1 MPTLSTKYSF
11 LDSYVVVGIW
21 SHLKRINICS
31 LSYNWNGFIFPLLYF
46 LVFIFVYISQ
56 HPLHPSNICLCKET
70 PWDTSI
76 TFSLTVRPI
85 YIYIYIS
92 RKDSL
97 YSIWV
102 HSSCMNVFPE
112 NQWHC
117 SVLIWLSHNCSNGAS
132 ELQGIDIL
140 AGVEAIIS
148 HLVVK
153 NFNIPCAHAPALLSA
168 PLSASLCP
176 KSASEEVSRIFLGVK
191 KHIDLLHVFA
201 VLLCVREGNHGIF
214 HIYSFVVSL
223 GFWNSETTFG
233 A

>member
-1 MPTLSTKYSF
+1 MSFDLFNGGLMPTLSAKSSF
-11 LDSYVVVGIW
+11 LDSYIVVGIW

-31 LSYNWNGFIFPLLYF
+31 LSYNWNGHF
-46 LVFIFVYISQ
+46 S
-56 HPLHPSNICLCKET
+56 
-70 PWDTSI
+70 TSL
-76 TFSLTVRPI
+76 FFGFH
-85 YIYIYIS
+85 
-92 RKDSL
+92 

-102 HSSCMNVFPE
+102 HSSCMNVLPE

-176 KSASEEVSRIFLGVK
+176 KSASEEVSRIFLGGK

-201 VLLCVREGNHGIF
+201 VLLCLWEGNHGIF

>member
-1 MPTLSTKYSF
+1 MVSFFHFSIFWFSF
-11 LDSYVVVGIW
+11 LYIF
-21 SHLKRINICS
+21 
-31 LSYNWNGFIFPLLYF
+31 LSIHYTLP
-46 LVFIFVYISQ
+46 IFVYVKRHLGIQ
-56 HPLHPSNICLCKET
+56 ALPFPSLSSPKG
-70 PWDTSI
+70 
-76 TFSLTVRPI
+76 VK

-102 HSSCMNVFPE
+102 HSSCMNVLPE

-176 KSASEEVSRIFLGVK
+176 KSASEEVSRIFLGGK

-201 VLLCVREGNHGIF
+201 VLLCLWEGNHGIF

-223 GFWNSETTFG
+223 GFWNSEATFG